1 VPYLH
6 STDGVFETIDAV
18 LHGGVQAMAMQA
30 DLSRTRDIASIV
42 EHRVEKL
49 ASINRRVN
57 NADAIMQPAHGE
69 PMSDGTWD
77 QALNVHVKSGS
88 MMMR

>member
-1 VPYLH
+1 MP
-6 STDGVFETIDAV
+6 ETRLAGLNARVTGSDRGI
-18 LHGGVQAMAMQA
+18 GKAMAMQA

-42 EHRVEKL
+42 EQRVEKL

-57 NADAIMQPAHGE
+57 NAGAIMQPAHRE

-77 QALNVHVKSGS
+77 QALNVYVKSGS